1 MEIVAQAKHSA
12 IEHIPCARVL
22 QKVIQRTIPGHSF
35 VDVISLLFSMQ
46 NGVRHTSPL
55 CTSQ

>member
-1 MEIVAQAKHSA
+1 MIFVAQAEHFA

-22 QKVIQRTIPGHSF
+22 QKVIQRTIHGHSF

-46 NGVRHTSPL
+46 DGVRHTSPL